1 MLTLRWVQGS
11 MALEVGD
18 ETILDCSCRVRNFEN
33 GRRRAW
39 EVVYTMPN
47 GKPYQPQVFPVGHWK
62 VGKPL
67 PRSQPDRAPF
77 FIPTDAE
84 LEVSVWEVQN
94 GGYVR
99 ETEQK
104 DIDRSYGLHYSIF
117 NTTLGCIKISALDDL
132 RWLVTRITNELSK
145 GEEVW
150 LDVVK
155 EEKDAAQEE

>member
-1 MLTLRWVQGS
+1 MLTLRWVRGS

-33 GRRRAW
+33 GNRRSW
-39 EVVYTMPN
+39 EVVHTMPN
-47 GKPYQPQVFPVGHWK
+47 GKPYQPIQFPVGHWK

-77 FIPTDAE
+77 FIPTNAE
-84 LEVSVWEVQN
+84 AEVTVWEVQN
-94 GGYVR
+94 GGYVKPTV
-99 ETEQK
+99 EK

-117 NTTLGCIKISALDDL
+117 NTTLGCIKIIALDDL
-132 RWLVTRITNELSK
+132 RWLVSRISEELAK

-150 LDVVK
+150 LDVV
-155 EEKDAAQEE
+155 EEVKDAAQEG